1 MESNRLLCDMDGVT
15 ADFMGEVY
23 RQAELETGVK
33 YCHADT
39 VDYWF
44 KDSKHAS
51 LFKEII
57 HRAGVFA
64 DLEPITGAVRAINRL
79 RERYDVVFC
88 TSPPEGSTT
97 AENEKREWIARHFD
111 LSMAEEAIVT
121 LDKSIVPGRV
131 LIEDNPYVSIKA
143 PWKPIMFDQPWN
155 KGTDLLRIPRMYGWG
170 HLDVVYKEMR

>member
-1 MESNRLLCDMDGVT
+1 MESNRLLCDVDGTT

-44 KDSKHAS
+44 KDCKHAS

-64 DLEPITGAVRAINRL
+64 DLEPITGAVRGINRL
-79 RERYDVVFC
+79 RESYDVVFC

-111 LSMAEEAIVT
+111 LSMANEAIVV
-121 LDKSIVPGRV
+121 LDKSKVLGKV
-131 LIEDNPYVSIKA
+131 LIDDNPDMSQEA
-143 PWKPIMFDQPWN
+143 SWSLIMFDQPWN
-155 KGTDLLRIPRMYGWG
+155 RQVDLPRMSGWG
-170 HLDVVYKEMR
+170 DLGVAVEMMR